1 MTEEVKVP
9 KRILKIV
16 DACKRGQTL
25 HLALPRITNGETCR
39 RYWFEPSGR
48 AAPTKST
55 EQAIG
60 LGLLKPAGDSLFS
73 LADSQTFT
81 AA

>member
-1 MTEEVKVP
+1 MADEAKVP

-16 DACKRGQTL
+16 DTCKSGQTL
-25 HLALPRITNGETCR
+25 HLALPRLTNGETVR

-48 AAPTKST
+48 TAPTRST
-55 EQAIG
+55 EQAIS
-60 LGLLKPAGDSLFS
+60 LGLLKPAGDCLFS
-73 LADSQTFT
+73 LLDSQTFT